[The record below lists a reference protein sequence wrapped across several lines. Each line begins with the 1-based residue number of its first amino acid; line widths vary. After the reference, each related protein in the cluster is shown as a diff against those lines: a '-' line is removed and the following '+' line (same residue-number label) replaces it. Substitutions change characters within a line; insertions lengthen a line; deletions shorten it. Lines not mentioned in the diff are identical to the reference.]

1 MTEEEIIELVKL
13 ELIEDLISEKFRD
26 SKIKHPMF
34 GHCHHSSLTLYNL
47 LGGKE
52 QGYKLE
58 KAIDELDIIHYWLST
73 KDGRIIDVTSSQYTD
88 LNRPLPYKS
97 KINKGVSYLKSNEFF
112 SLTIN
117 ASQTLECLKFNPILN
132 SEDFVWK
139 KDLEI
144 KKLFS
149 CKVAKLPEKGLKS
162 KANDGWWT
170 KLSYL

>member
-13 ELIEDLISEKFRD
+13 ELIEDLIPEKFRD

-34 GHCHHSSLTLYNL
+34 GHCHHSSLALYNL

-97 KINKGVSYLKSNEFF
+97 KINKGVSYLKSNATKKIILNVQEK
-112 SLTIN
+112 IN
-117 ASQTLECLKFNPILN
+117 AY
-132 SEDFVWK
+132 
-139 KDLEI
+139 
-144 KKLFS
+144 
-149 CKVAKLPEKGLKS
+149 KS
-162 KANDGWWT
+162 RN
-170 KLSYL
+170 